1 MIDFNKLEQSIQT
14 SGQPNDILFAT
25 FFTLSNA
32 SMLEIINDFRVSID
46 DPRSVYPM
54 AEFDELFK
62 FKKPSEI
69 VEMTR
74 DFDSDAPYFEYD
86 GVNVVGMDE
95 PDDSLGRWDE
105 TDELIKWLVENDRWE
120 TYDELAMRC
129 GKYIKALND

>member
-1 MIDFNKLEQSIQT
+1 MIDFDKMEQYIKKV
-14 SGQPNDILFAT
+14 GQPNDILFAT
-25 FFTLSNA
+25 FFTLSNPA
-32 SMLEIINDFRVSID
+32 MLEIINDFRVAND

-62 FKKPSEI
+62 FKKPLEI
-69 VEMTR
+69 VEMTK

-120 TYDELAMRC
+120 SYDALAMRC
-129 GKYIKALND
+129 SEYIEGLND